1 MKKYILLAFAFVCFT
16 TLNAQEIKFGDV
28 SKAELEEKQHPK
40 DPEAAAAGDAERRRM
55 AAQKGRTQ
63 SVTSN
68 RSTILG

>member
-1 MKKYILLAFAFVCFT
+1 MGSKPKAPKPVTPPTPVAPT
-16 TLNAQEIKFGDV
+16 T
-28 SKAELEEKQHPK
+28 EE

>member
-1 MKKYILLAFAFVCFT
+1 MGSKPKAPKPVKPPLPIAPVT
-16 TLNAQEIKFGDV
+16 EGD
-28 SKAELEEKQHPK
+28 PT
-40 DPEAAAAGDAERRRM
+40 AAAAGDDERRRL

>member
-1 MKKYILLAFAFVCFT
+1 MGSKPKAPKIKPIPKAVPT
-16 TLNAQEIKFGDV
+16 TT
-28 SKAELEEKQHPK
+28 EE
-40 DPEAAAAGDAERRRM
+40 DPEVVAAGADERRRL